1 MRTIFDKV
9 VIVGIGLIGGSIG
22 MALKKQTVIQKIIG
36 VDINQDNL
44 ELAIKL
50 QAIDEGY
57 LGIAKEVFEDA
68 DLVILAAP
76 ISVNI
81 DLLKKIKPFLTK
93 GTIVTDVGSTK
104 EGFVNKCE
112 EILGHEIYF
121 VGGHPMAGSEIAGVR
136 GADPYLFENAIYILT
151 PTSQTDL
158 ESLNKMIELVENLG
172 ARKVILKPEEHDLLV
187 ATISHMPHLV
197 AASLVNTI
205 NLVHDDQSKALLLAA
220 GGFRDTTRIASGNPK
235 LWRDICFNN
244 KSKLLQVIKQFKEC
258 IERFESNLEYEK
270 PQEFIELLTEA
281 KEIRDDI
288 PAKLKGYW
296 PFLEEIIVMIPDK
309 PGMIAKVA
317 SELSIEGINIDDIEI
332 LRVREGEGGSLRL
345 GFASLGSAKRA
356 VQILGGH
363 GIIAREK

>member
-1 MRTIFDKV
+1 MVTIFHKV

-22 MALKKQTVIQKIIG
+22 MALKKQGATQKIIG
-36 VDINQDNL
+36 LDIDQNNL
-44 ELAIKL
+44 ETAIQL

-57 LGIAKEVFEDA
+57 LVITKEVFKGA

-81 DLLKKIKPFLTK
+81 NLLKEIKPLLDK
-93 GTIVTDVGSTK
+93 ATIVTDVGSTK
-104 EGFVNKCE
+104 EGFVKKCE
-112 EILGHEIYF
+112 EILGNEFYF
-121 VGGHPMAGSEIAGVR
+121 VGGHPMAGSEIAGVK

-151 PTSQTDL
+151 PTSRTSL
-158 ESLNKMIELVENLG
+158 TALNKMLELVEYLG
-172 ARKVILKPEEHDLLV
+172 ARKVILKLEEHDLLV
-187 ATISHMPHLV
+187 ATISHLPHLV

-205 NLVHDDQSKALLLAA
+205 GKVHDDQSKALLLAA

-244 KSKLLQVIKQFKEC
+244 KGKLLEVIKQFKEC
-258 IERFESNLEYEK
+258 IENFESNLEFENPK
-270 PQEFIELLTEA
+270 DFIELLAEA
-281 KEIRDDI
+281 KETRDDI

-296 PFLEEIIVMIPDK
+296 PFLEEVIVMIPDK

-317 SELSIEGINIDDIEI
+317 SELSAAGINIDDIEI

-345 GFASLGSAKRA
+345 GFASLGSAKKA
-356 VQILGGH
+356 VQILAEH